1 VSSGAT
7 IASATGQKVGPG
19 VLVLVVGPSGAG
31 KDTLLGVAQ
40 QMLASDSS
48 VMFPRRSVTRE
59 ASAFENNETVTPADF
74 DQAVGKGA
82 YALWWRAHD
91 QGYGIP
97 AAIDDEMRLGKVIVI
112 NVSRTIIAQ
121 ARLKYERAT
130 VVLITAPADVLAERL
145 AGRKRDSD
153 GDLGKRLQRASLE
166 MEDADLVISNVG
178 TIEDNARE
186 LANFIT
192 SLRKT

>member
-7 IASATGQKVGPG
+7 IASATGQKIGPG
-19 VLVLVVGPSGAG
+19 ALVLVVGPSGAG
-31 KDTLLGVAQ
+31 KDTLLGAAQ
-40 QMLASDSS
+40 RLLASDSG
-48 VMFPRRSVTRE
+48 VVFPRRSVTRE

-74 DQAVGKGA
+74 DQAVDRGA

-91 QGYGIP
+91 QGYGISR
-97 AAIDDEMRLGKVIVI
+97 AIDDEIRLGRVIVI

-121 ARLKYERAT
+121 ARQKYQRTA
-130 VVLITAPADVLAERL
+130 VVLITAPAEVLAERL

-153 GDLGKRLQRASLE
+153 GDLGKRLQRAALE
-166 MEDADLVISNVG
+166 MQDADLVISNVG
-178 TIEDNARE
+178 AVEDNARD

-192 SLRKT
+192 SLRV

>member
-74 DQAVGKGA
+74 DRAVDKGA
-82 YALWWRAHD
+82 YALWWRAHE
-91 QGYGIP
+91 QGYGISRT
-97 AAIDDEMRLGKVIVI
+97 IDDEIRLGRVIVI
-112 NVSRTIIAQ
+112 NVSRTIIGE
-121 ARLKYERAT
+121 ARQKYQRTA

-178 TIEDNARE
+178 AIEDNARE